1 MKQITSIVL
10 AVTKNGAP
18 LYQSQRLSI
27 SRDGIVEQTLT
38 PMVYLGSAKT
48 YEFEIQEE
56 DAAEFLDSINPD
68 NFVINQSAKLFS
80 SSFWSLDIYYDDD
93 SVISKSGS
101 LVDLK
106 DENLIMFDNDILN
119 LIPFTEKP
127 YLFTD

>member
-38 PMVYLGSAKT
+38 PMVYLGSVKT

-56 DAAEFLDSINPD
+56 DVAEFLDSINPD
-68 NFVINQSAKLFS
+68 NFVINQSSKLFS
-80 SSFWSLDIYYDDD
+80 SSFWSFDIYYDDD

-101 LVDLK
+101 FVDLK
-106 DENLIMFDNDILN
+106 DETLIKFDNDILN